1 MSDVSSESN
10 FLSIVYKNEYVFAG
24 LVLFFVLY
32 ASSIAPKLP
41 KSFIK
46 IMNHPII
53 KIVLFF
59 VIALMTKHNPI
70 VAIIVAIGMFVLL
83 NILTKLKLEKMA
95 PVTIFNGDQYEKC
108 VGCNDKSAYTNFFND
123 KRGMKLLEIPQ
134 PTLMPIIE
142 EEESPSIYNTVM
154 QPIADILTSTN
165 EISPIVSAGTVEET
179 ISSMT
184 PKPTTEEQ
192 ITEEHVVSEEQ
203 GSWYNWLIEGK
214 ESFLG
219 TIFGKSENEMEETRK
234 QSEKDYL
241 PKMMNEIQE
250 VDKDLISPDSCIND
264 SYFKHQYEIG
274 GSVYNDRNETTEIIG
289 YSTGDYAIY
298 I

>member
-219 TIFGKSENEMEETRK
+219 TIF
-234 QSEKDYL
+234 
-241 PKMMNEIQE
+241 
-250 VDKDLISPDSCIND
+250 
-264 SYFKHQYEIG
+264 
-274 GSVYNDRNETTEIIG
+274 
-289 YSTGDYAIY
+289 
-298 I
+298 